1 MDASKRIED
10 LIAAPLDD
18 MGYELVRV
26 QISGTQRHTLQI
38 MAERQDGENMT
49 VEDCAT
55 ISRELSALFD
65 VEDPISGSYTLEVSS
80 PGLDRPLTR
89 LKDFERFAGLEARVE
104 LHRPIDGRRRFR
116 GRLGGLQGDMV
127 RIDVDGEVVDLPF
140 ADIQRAKLILND
152 ELLALAEASDV
163 QH

>member
-104 LHRPIDGRRRFR
+104 LHRPIDGRRRVR